1 MFFET
6 TFFFSDKELAAA
18 KERQE
23 IELAAQIATLQ
34 EQRNH
39 IDILDTALT
48 NTQKNMRRLEDELRK
63 KQIYIERLVQ
73 VQQNNLQSKQNE
85 RKMRMEY
92 ENELSKDSNRSGSST
107 NSESKWQIQEKEG
120 QLMR

>member
-1 MFFET
+1 M
-6 TFFFSDKELAAA
+6 
-18 KERQE
+18 
-23 IELAAQIATLQ
+23 Q

-63 KQIYIERLVQ
+63 KQIYIERMVQ
-73 VQQNNLQSKQNE
+73 VQQNNIQSKQNE

-107 NSESKWQIQEKEG
+107 NSDSKWQIQEKEG